1 MSGVVLPDLL
11 EARLTGG
18 LRVVVGRRP
27 GVPLAAARVLV
38 RAGSAL
44 DPVGAFGLAHL
55 VAISARRGAGRRSGR
70 AIDDL
75 VESLGADLGGGAE
88 EDASV
93 HGLSAP
99 VEVLP
104 RLIEVL
110 GAVVTRPT
118 FPQQEF
124 ERLRR
129 RERAELAHDAD
140 EPGTVADRALLEA
153 VYAGHPYGHAV
164 EGRGAD
170 LSRMRRR
177 DAVAFHERWFG
188 STEAILVVAGPVDP
202 QRTLDGAERQLG
214 RWKPSVAKLPEIP
227 LPMRRPRRVIVVD
240 KPDATQAHI
249 RVGGVAIPRRSPDY
263 FPALLGNAVLGGGFT
278 SRLVEAIRVNRG
290 LSYGVRSR
298 FAVGRDAGIFVV
310 SSFTKTESAGELVL
324 VALEEMARFAS
335 GGPTSE
341 EVGRASAYLA
351 GLFPLSLETHD
362 QWADRIGDAWT
373 LGYDVREVPLHPER
387 IRQVGAEEARAAAR
401 RHLPLED
408 GVVLAV
414 GPAAPLEKQLSQ
426 FGPVEVW
433 PVRRAM

>member
-1 MSGVVLPDLL
+1 MSGVVLPDLR
-11 EARLTGG
+11 EVRLGNG

-27 GVPLAAARVLV
+27 GVPLAAARLLV

-44 DPVGAFGLAHL
+44 DPAGSFGLAHL
-55 VAISARRGAGRRSGR
+55 VALTSRRGAGRRTGR

-75 VESLGADLGGGAE
+75 VEALGAGLGGGAE

-104 RLIEVL
+104 RLLEVL
-110 GAVVTRPT
+110 AAVVARPT
-118 FPQQEF
+118 FPEAEF
-124 ERLRR
+124 DRLRR
-129 RERAELAHDAD
+129 LERAELAHDSD

-153 VYAGHPYGHAV
+153 VYGDHPYGHPV
-164 EGRGAD
+164 GGRGRD
-170 LSRMRRR
+170 LARMRRP

-188 STEAILVVAGPVDP
+188 PAEALLVVTGPVDP
-202 QRTLDGAERQLG
+202 SQTLDEAERRLG
-214 RWKPSVAKLPEIP
+214 RWRPAKALPPE
-227 LPMRRPRRVIVVD
+227 LPGAVRKPRRVIVVD
-240 KPDATQAHI
+240 KPDATQAQI
-249 RVGGVAIPRRSPDY
+249 RIGGVGIPRRSPDY
-263 FPALLGNAVLGGGFT
+263 FPALLANAILGGGFT

-298 FAVGRDAGIFVV
+298 FSVGRVSGLFVI
-310 SSFTKTESAGELVL
+310 SSFTKNETAGELVE
-324 VALEEMARFAS
+324 VALNEMARFVSS
-335 GGPTSE
+335 GPSVE
-341 EVGRASAYLA
+341 EVARAASYLA
-351 GLFPLSLETHD
+351 GMFPLSLETHD
-362 QWADRIGDAWT
+362 QWADRIGDAWIY
-373 LGYDVREVPLHPER
+373 GYDLAEVPELPDR
-387 IRQVGAEEARAAAR
+387 IRRVGGEEARGAAL

-414 GPAAPLEKQLSQ
+414 GPAARLEKQLAR